1 MSWSSSS
8 SPAVASDSH
17 YFYDA
22 CNTSTKCYLSA
33 PLHIFQIYLGQDTC
47 RALGPMEQYLSVDQ
61 EGSVLNKKSWN
72 SIIESVDS
80 LITTLPVM
88 MGFVLSRMLCG
99 HLPRL
104 STRRFLLE
112 YMLVV
117 IPTVIVFTVG
127 SDFLHMYSIVYFLA
141 LVWYLRPRRELGLRN
156 TKYEVGKR
164 PLVFT
169 LLRAICNCGTSFAI
183 LMVDFPVSPVR
194 FRKSRTF
201 GAAAMDMGIG
211 IFVVTMGLVSHRA
224 RNLTDLKKLPRAVV
238 PLLLL
243 GLARTTV
250 ISMINYNHD
259 VHEYGIHMN
268 AFFILGLTKLFGSLC
283 SLLASSDLQILGL
296 AMGILSMHELVLQLG
311 LCDYVMSDTVPR
323 LGFLSSN
330 REGLSSLPGCV
341 ALYLFSIYFGKWY
354 TSQDHLTYTQ
364 LCSKLKRILL
374 IAVVLWVM
382 VILSAFLSG
391 IARVTFNFGYVIW
404 ILFISVVI
412 ILICAFFFELA
423 FVQTRPTFGDCHK
436 ETANS
441 LPTFVESLNM
451 NGLSYFLLSN
461 FFTGMVNIF
470 FDPNNRSNSESVFI
484 LLAYVLIC
492 SMMVFIMH
500 KKRIRIA

>member
-1 MSWSSSS
+1 
-8 SPAVASDSH
+8 
-17 YFYDA
+17 
-22 CNTSTKCYLSA
+22 
-33 PLHIFQIYLGQDTC
+33 
-47 RALGPMEQYLSVDQ
+47 MEQYLSVDQ
-61 EGSVLNKKSWN
+61 EVSVLNKKSWN

-88 MGFVLSRMLCG
+88 IGFVLSRMLCG

-112 YMLVV
+112 YMLVA
-117 IPTVIVFTVG
+117 IPAVIVFTVG
-127 SDFLHMYSIVYFLA
+127 SDFFHMYSIVSFLA
-141 LVWYLRPRRELGLRN
+141 LVWYLRPRRELELRN

-169 LLRAICNCGTSFAI
+169 LLRAICNCGTSVAI
-183 LMVDFPVSPVR
+183 LMVDFPVFPVR

-201 GAAAMDMGIG
+201 GASAMDMGIG

-243 GLARTTV
+243 GLGRTTV

-283 SLLASSDLQILGL
+283 SLLANSDLQLLGL

-341 ALYLFSIYFGKWY
+341 ALYPV
-354 TSQDHLTYTQ
+354 QHLLRQ
-364 LCSKLKRILL
+364 VLKRVLL

-412 ILICAFFFELA
+412 ILNCAFFFELA

-470 FDPNNRSNSESVFI
+470 FDPNNRSNSESVLI